1 MSYHFR
7 PYAQDQLLLM
17 PPALNEWVKEG
28 SLARFVSELVDSL
41 HADGQLTAFFAP
53 YRADG
58 WGAAAYHPCLM
69 LKVLLYGYAVGVRSS
84 RKIAQ
89 ALEHDVAVRYLAAN
103 QQPDFRTVADFR
115 TTHLAALEQLFGTV
129 LTLCQAA
136 GLVTMGVVALDG
148 RRVAANAALDQNRT
162 AASLDRT
169 IAEILAEATRLDAE
183 EDARYGVDRR
193 GDELP
198 EGLRTSAE
206 RLQRFKEARARLAAD
221 AARARQAQEAKVA
234 ARAEA
239 EQRTGK
245 KKRGR
250 KPKAPNDVADPAK
263 TANTTDPDSRLMQS
277 RRGWVQGYNGQAMV
291 DAPTQVIVAQ
301 AVTQDEN
308 DLRQLAPML
317 AQAEANTGRAPT
329 ACAVDAGYWSEANAR
344 LATAT
349 TELLIATTKDRTR
362 RQQLAEQPPPRG
374 RIPDRLTVRE
384 RMERKLRTKR
394 GQAIYGQRG
403 SSVEAVF
410 GQMEGRGL
418 NRFWLRGVRQVRA
431 EWSLFCT
438 THNVLKLWRWGRAAV
453 ALATG

>member
-17 PPALNEWVKEG
+17 PPALTEWVKED

-103 QQPDFRTVADFR
+103 QQPDFRTVAAFR

-169 IAEILAEATRLDAE
+169 IAEILAEAKRLDAE

-206 RLQRFKEARARLAAD
+206 RLQRFQEARARLAAD
-221 AARARQAQEAKVA
+221 AARARHAQEAKVA

-239 EQRTGK
+239 EQRTGQ

-250 KPKAPNDVADPAK
+250 KPKAPNDVVDPAK

-329 ACAVDAGYWSEANAR
+329 ACAVDAGYWSEANAG

-349 TELLIATTKDRTR
+349 TDLLIATTKDRTR

>member
-17 PPALNEWVKEG
+17 PPALTEWVKED

-103 QQPDFRTVADFR
+103 QQPDFRTVAAFR

-169 IAEILAEATRLDAE
+169 IAEILAEAKRLDAE

-206 RLQRFKEARARLAAD
+206 RLQRFQEARARLAAD
-221 AARARQAQEAKVA
+221 AARARHAQEAKLA

-239 EQRTGK
+239 EQRTGQ

-250 KPKAPNDVADPAK
+250 KPKAPNDVVDPAK

-329 ACAVDAGYWSEANAR
+329 ACAVDAGYWSEANAG

-349 TELLIATTKDRTR
+349 TDLLIATTKDRTR

>member
-17 PPALNEWVKEG
+17 PPALTEWVKED

-115 TTHLAALEQLFGTV
+115 TTHLAALEQLFGSV

-136 GLVTMGVVALDG
+136 GLVKMGVVALDG

-169 IAEILAEATRLDAE
+169 IAEILAEAKRLDAE

-206 RLQRFKEARARLAAD
+206 RLQRFTEARARLAAD
-221 AARARQAQEAKVA
+221 AARARHAQEAKVA

-239 EQRTGK
+239 EQRTGQ

-250 KPKAPNDVADPAK
+250 KPKAPNDVVDPAK

-329 ACAVDAGYWSEANAR
+329 ACAVDAGYWSEANAG